1 MDNVTSI
8 PHRDALFFINKADI
22 DQIRANIAANP
33 YSNEWK
39 TLASLTQINILSIC
53 KGAQQ

>member
-8 PHRDALFFINKADI
+8 PHREALFFINKADI
-22 DQIRANIAANP
+22 DQVRAN
-33 YSNEWK
+33 NEWK